1 MPLIPEE
8 PQIHESAQGPRVTPA
23 SGRTAPT
30 PRPVPGP
37 RPAASPRPGRPGP
50 ARPMPPA
57 QRTPRDP
64 GAKPA
69 PSAPAAASAVT
80 ASAVT
85 APVATASGV
94 TAPGATASG
103 VVAPAVP
110 ADRVPVSSVPQIQ
123 LIPASA
129 EGALDAAEE
138 AVDLLL
144 DSGRAPGDVLVVTT
158 GDPHPWATHELSFGE
173 AAYWAQHDAG
183 DDVFYADSAA
193 LSRAASR
200 PVVVVAVNGGSEEAA
215 LAALPTAVTRAGTLL
230 IVCGDPQRINS
241 MLGAGV

>member
-23 SGRTAPT
+23 SGRTTPT

-37 RPAASPRPGRPGP
+37 RPAAPPRPGRPGP
-50 ARPMPPA
+50 ARPTPPA
-57 QRTPRDP
+57 QRTPREPAVKP
-64 GAKPA
+64 G
-69 PSAPAAASAVT
+69 PSAPAASGPSAAASAQ
-80 ASAVT
+80 A
-85 APVATASGV
+85 
-94 TAPGATASG
+94 GAA
-103 VVAPAVP
+103 A
-110 ADRVPVSSVPQIQ
+110 SVPQIQ

-144 DSGRAPGDVLVVTT
+144 DSGRAPGEVLVITT

-173 AAYWAQHDAG
+173 ASYWAQHDAG
-183 DDVFYADSAA
+183 DDVFYADAAA
-193 LSRAASR
+193 LGRAASR
-200 PVVVVAVNGGSEEAA
+200 PVVVVAINGGSEETAVG
-215 LAALPTAVTRAGTLL
+215 ALPTALTRAGALL
-230 IVCGDPQRINS
+230 IVCGDPQRINA